1 MILHYDP
8 TTALFLLE
16 CGYYENDFA
25 RRAGFAWNKDL
36 RMWTTPFASTAA
48 AFARTD
54 KEKALVT
61 KKAHDEKATFAA
73 SCATFSTFQPPAPE
87 GLKYKDFQRAG
98 LEFMQGKPSVL
109 LADDMGLGKTIQ
121 AIGMYNLMTRGREAR
136 GADKISTLIVCP
148 ASPKR
153 NWRRE
158 FMKWA
163 VDAPQVGIAEGNT
176 LPDTRVVVI
185 NYDIVARHIDRLK
198 SRCWD
203 MLILDECQYLKNT
216 KAQRTQAIYGYRFT
230 PGLRAGVKLALTGT
244 PILNRPIELFSTLK
258 FLQPEG
264 WKDKHSFA
272 LRYCA
277 AHQTRWGWD
286 YNGAANMEELQ
297 RRLRSTIMLR
307 RLKKDVLRELPPKQR
322 QVIEIDPDAAGRKV
336 LKKDRAMWG
345 DILDRHPDS
354 PLTEEEYRQVVRS
367 MGSGGQVGF
376 TEMSTVRRENGE
388 AKVDMVIAHVND
400 CLESVQKVVIFAHH
414 KSVISA
420 LAAEWGTACV
430 VVDGSTANAKR
441 DAHVTRFQT
450 DPTCRVFIGEI
461 IAAGTA
467 ITLTAASLVVFAE
480 LDWVPGNVTQC
491 EDRCHRIGQNDNVM
505 IHHLVLAGSIDALM
519 AKTIVHKQDIID
531 VALND
536 NLENQMEEALK

>member
-1 MILHYDP
+1 MILHFDN
-8 TTALFLLE
+8 TSGLFLLE
-16 CGYYENDFA
+16 CGYHESDFA
-25 RRAGFAWNKDL
+25 RRGGWAWNKEL

-48 AFARTD
+48 PFAKTP
-54 KEKALVT
+54 KEKALVSAKAENE
-61 KKAHDEKATFAA
+61 KKTHAA
-73 SCATFSTFQPPAPE
+73 SCATFSTFHPPAPE
-87 GLKYKDFQRAG
+87 GLQYKDFQRAG
-98 LEFMQGKPSVL
+98 VEFMQGRPSVL

-121 AIGMYNLMTRGREAR
+121 AIGLYNVLAEDRHKR
-136 GADKISTLIVCP
+136 GADKLSVLVVCP

-163 VDAPQVGIAEGNT
+163 IDAPQVGIAEGDK
-176 LPDTRVVVI
+176 LPNTRVVVI
-185 NYDIVARHIDRLK
+185 NYDIVGRHIDTLK

-203 MLILDECQYLKNT
+203 MLVLDECQYLKNT

-230 PGLRAGVKLALTGT
+230 PGLKAGVKLALTGT

-272 LRYCA
+272 MRYCA

-286 YNGAANMEELQ
+286 YNGAANLEELQ
-297 RRLRSTIMLR
+297 RRLRSTLMLR

-336 LKKDRAMWG
+336 LRRERAMWG
-345 DILDRHPDS
+345 DILDRHADS
-354 PLTEEEYRQVVRS
+354 PLTEEEYRQVIRS
-367 MGSGGQVGF
+367 MAGGGQVGF

-388 AKVDMVIAHVND
+388 AKVGMVIDHLKD
-400 CLESVQKVVIFAHH
+400 CLESVQKIVVFAHH

-420 LAAEWGTACV
+420 LSGEFGKECV
-430 VVDGSTANAKR
+430 VVDGSTPNAKR
-441 DAHVTRFQT
+441 DEAVTRFQT

-480 LDWVPGNVTQC
+480 LDWVPGNVTQA
-491 EDRCHRIGQNDNVM
+491 EDRCHRIGQMESVL
-505 IHHLVLAGSIDALM
+505 IHHLVLAGSIDAVM
-519 AKTIVHKQDIID
+519 AKTIVHKQEIID
-531 VALND
+531 SALND
-536 NLENQMEEALK
+536 NLSQQMEEALK